1 MLLKPSRIIEG
12 KKKQGDAKEEE
23 QYNIIIT
30 LFVFYDKPIRSPLI
44 HRVPA
49 GSPFAVPC
57 LNILKEKG
65 MI

>member
-12 KKKQGDAKEEE
+12 KRKQGDAKGEE

-30 LFVFYDKPIRSPLI
+30 FVFYDKPIRSPLI

-49 GSPFAVPC
+49 GSSFAVPC

-65 MI
+65 MT